1 MRTFEVDGAL
11 QQLSANGASQ
21 VFIQFG
27 VVLVVEGKWV
37 DFSFGKEIEDFE
49 GLVLDDVLFIFVHG

>member
-37 DFSFGKEIEDFE
+37 DFSFGKETEDFE